1 MLARDKN
8 FLRGSYPPLVTPF
21 LDGAVDHDAYARMVE
36 RQVAEGSHGIVV
48 NGTTAEPSTLTLEER
63 IELVRLAVATARGRI
78 PVVAAT
84 GSQSHAETI
93 ALTGAAEKDG
103 ADAVLIVTPYF
114 IRPPQRGLVE
124 YYVDLGRR
132 TRLPMLIYHIPGRA
146 AVNVELSTIERI
158 AERTPNLVGMKH
170 AANDLGLVTQVL
182 ARLGQDFR
190 IFVGL
195 EELSFPMMAIG
206 ACGLMNAIGNLKPRV
221 LARMCEDVFA
231 DRMAPARA
239 AHDAL
244 FELNQAIFFDTNPT
258 PLKYMM
264 KRMGL
269 LESEEHRL
277 PMMPATL
284 ELAARLDEVLGRAG
298 LTDLKRES
306 RNG

>member
-1 MLARDKN
+1 MLALKRN

-21 LDGAVDHDAYARMVE
+21 LKGAVDYAAYARMVE

-48 NGTTAEPSTLTLEER
+48 NGTTAEPSTLSMEER
-63 IELVRLAVATARGRI
+63 NELVRLAVQTARGRI

-84 GSQSHAETI
+84 GSQSHADTI
-93 ALTGAAEKDG
+93 ELTAAAEKAG
-103 ADAVLIVTPYF
+103 ADAILVVTPYF

-124 YYVDLGRR
+124 YYVDIGRR

-146 AVNVELSTIERI
+146 AVSVEAATLERI
-158 AERTPNLVGMKH
+158 AERAPNLVGMKH
-170 AANDLGLVTQVL
+170 AANDLALVTQVL
-182 ARLGQDFR
+182 ARMGIDFR

-195 EELSFPMMAIG
+195 EELSFPMMTIG
-206 ACGLMNAIGNLKPRV
+206 ACGLMNAAGNLKPKA
-221 LARMCEDVFA
+221 LAQMCEDVFA
-231 DRMAPARA
+231 ERLGPARA

-269 LESEEHRL
+269 LDTEEHRL
-277 PMMPATL
+277 PMMPATP
-284 ELAARLDEVLGRAG
+284 ELVARLDGVLTRAG
-298 LTDLKRES
+298 LIGATA
-306 RNG
+306 

>member
-1 MLARDKN
+1 MLALNRN

-21 LDGAVDHDAYARMVE
+21 REGAVDYDAYARMVE
-36 RQVAEGSHGIVV
+36 RQVTEGSHGIVV
-48 NGTTAEPSTLTLEER
+48 NGTTAEPSTLSIKER
-63 IELVRLAVATARGRI
+63 NELVRLAVQTARGRV

-84 GSQSHAETI
+84 GSQSHADTI
-93 ALTGAAEKDG
+93 ELTAAAEKAG
-103 ADAVLIVTPYF
+103 ADAVLVVTPYF

-124 YYVDLGRR
+124 YYVDIGRR

-146 AVNVELSTIERI
+146 AVSVEAATLERI
-158 AERTPNLVGMKH
+158 AERAPNLVGMKH
-170 AANDLGLVTQVL
+170 AANDLALVTQVL
-182 ARLGQDFR
+182 ARMGKDFR

-206 ACGLMNAIGNLKPRV
+206 ACGLMNAAGNLKPKA
-221 LARMCEDVFA
+221 LAQMCEDVFA
-231 DRMAPARA
+231 ERLAPARA

-269 LESEEHRL
+269 LETEEHRL
-277 PMMPATL
+277 PMMSATP
-284 ELAARLDEVLGRAG
+284 ELAARLDGVLTRAG
-298 LTDLKRES
+298 LIGATA
-306 RNG
+306 